1 METNSTT
8 ENPLAMKASK
18 KNLLINRNF
27 GLLVVGQGISQFG
40 DFIFTFTLMVW
51 LVAKVAVGQTWAP
64 LAISAL
70 LFSAYVPYFVIGP
83 WAGVFVDRWLHRR
96 TMMMMNAIRA
106 IMITLLIIGTGA
118 IPLPWQPSPLFLI
131 VIVCIEGFL
140 DSTCGQFFNPASN
153 GLIGQIVPQEELA
166 RAEGLSQTLSAA
178 AKLIGPLLAPL
189 LYFAVGIF
197 WGLLINAL
205 SFVVSLL
212 TLRAIHVSQTQEPVQ
227 GKSQPNFWREFVA
240 GLGFSVKGPV
250 IRVLIVAIMITMLGA
265 GSLDALMLFFLQRN
279 LHASLSFTG
288 LLITPIGLGTIVGGL
303 FFGSIGERFG
313 LKRLLWLSLLGVGL
327 LFAIFSRLSNFWLA
341 LVLLLPVGALLAALN
356 IASNALIIGETPK
369 ALIGRVSAV
378 VGSLAMLANTLSI
391 VLGGYLASVVLVSL
405 DWHVLGT
412 TFRAVDAVYMATGI
426 VVFLAGLYALV
437 ALRDVA
443 RKTAASTEPEE
454 NTAAPV
460 ETQIS

>member
-140 DSTCGQFFNPASN
+140 DSTCG
-153 GLIGQIVPQEELA
+153 
-166 RAEGLSQTLSAA
+166 